1 MKMFK
6 YTGRVERILPLN
18 LPSGFHLSAFHV
30 TCLSH
35 ICPLTIPLYTAHLI
49 FWFNLSKL
57 QTSVYF
63 LGFPSG
69 SDGKESACNEGDL
82 GSIPGLGRS
91 SGEGNGYPLQYSGL
105 ETSMDYIHSPCG
117 SQRVRHHWMTFTRW
131 HAYPTIMEVLGLKV
145 IFKLKKKKRCKTEIL
160 PRCHTKDVQVVPPW
174 GKEEWMRSRGPTS
187 VSSPSSLLF

>member
-6 YTGRVERILPLN
+6 YTGKVERILPLN
-18 LPSGFHLSAFHV
+18 LPSRFHLSAFHI

-63 LGFPSG
+63 LGFPRG

-105 ETSMDYIHSPCG
+105 ETSMDYIYSPWG
-117 SQRVRHHWMTFTRW
+117 SQRVRHDWMTFTRL
-131 HAYPTIMEVLGLKV
+131 HAFPTIMEVLSLKV
-145 IFKLKKKKRCKTEIL
+145 IFKLKKKKDVKLKSYLDATQKMCRWFHPEEKRNEWGPEVL
-160 PRCHTKDVQVVPPW
+160 PQ
-174 GKEEWMRSRGPTS
+174 
-187 VSSPSSLLF
+187 SLLHLPFY